1 MRNSDSVEQA
11 QGWERIDLERVER
24 SGLAYYRNENWRGL
38 RHGIFTRRGGASRG
52 QWTSLNVGGNI
63 GDDSAAVGENHR
75 RMYDAVKA
83 QGNRATTT
91 WLVHGTDVVAVD
103 GPRNGK
109 SCLTKAD
116 GMITDQPNLPL
127 VMRFADCVPLLLYD
141 PVRQAIGLGH
151 AGWRGTVNGI
161 AAKIVSA
168 MGNAYGSSPQDIQV
182 VIGPAISH
190 SNYQVGSEVV
200 KAAFKYFGEAPG
212 VVRIDPKD
220 GAACLDLW
228 LANQLDF
235 QRAGVED
242 IEVLRLCTYDNTD
255 DFFSHRAE
263 RGKTGR
269 FGVIISL

>member
-1 MRNSDSVEQA
+1 MQA

-38 RHGIFTRRGGASRG
+38 THGIFTRRGGASRG

-75 RMYDAVKA
+75 RMYDAVEA
-83 QGNRATTT
+83 QGGRATTT
-91 WLVHGTDVVAVD
+91 WLVHGTDVLAVD
-103 GPRNGK
+103 APRNGK
-109 SCLTKAD
+109 SWLTKAD

-141 PVRQAIGLGH
+141 PVKRAIGLAH
-151 AGWRGTVNGI
+151 AGWRGTVKGI
-161 AAKIVSA
+161 AAKIVKS
-168 MGNAYGSSPQDIQV
+168 MSNAYGSSPQDIQV

-200 KAAFKYFGEAPG
+200 NAAFKYFGEDSG

-235 QRAGVED
+235 QRAGVE
-242 IEVLRLCTYDNTD
+242 EVEALRLCTYENTD

-263 RGKTGR
+263 QGKTGR